1 MLEIGKQIRSQQ
13 IDAIQVRKHMKNQS
27 LEILSITLEKGS
39 VLPDH
44 TSPRD
49 AFLIVLEGKLDFL
62 IDGKT
67 FHLQKF
73 EDFSFPKERTH
84 RVVAREDTR
93 FLIIR

>member
-1 MLEIGKQIRSQQ
+1 M
-13 IDAIQVRKHMKNQS
+13 
-27 LEILSITLEKGS
+27 EILSLTLEKGS

-49 AFLIVLEGKLDFL
+49 AFLIVLEGTLDFY

-67 FHLQKF
+67 FHLQRF
-73 EDFSFPKERTH
+73 EDFSFPKDRMH
-84 RVVAREDTR
+84 KVIAREDAR